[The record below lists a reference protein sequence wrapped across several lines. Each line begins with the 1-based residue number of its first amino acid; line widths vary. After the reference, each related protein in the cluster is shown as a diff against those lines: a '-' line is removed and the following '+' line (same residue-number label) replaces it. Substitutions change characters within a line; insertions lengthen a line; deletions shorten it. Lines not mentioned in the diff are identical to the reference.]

1 MMQSHYSRRPCNYNV
16 GQPRSFQIQCYY
28 MLKRVN
34 IEAIIVPK
42 FQKGRQLMA
51 VCKMDG
57 ARTVWDIISIC
68 TQPEYNM
75 LPHPFRNCTIDAI
88 ISMSKL

>member
-1 MMQSHYSRRPCNYNV
+1 
-16 GQPRSFQIQCYY
+16 

-34 IEAIIVPK
+34 IEAIIVPM